1 MPPPDSGKAPSNG
14 NQLDPEK
21 LPPPRLEKPAVALS
35 LTVDPTSDPD
45 KLEKQLKLLR
55 QYGVI

>member
-1 MPPPDSGKAPSNG
+1 MGKTEPG
-14 NQLDPEK
+14 QPV
-21 LPPPRLEKPAVALS
+21 KPGVTLS
-35 LTVDPTSDPD
+35 LTVDPSSDPD